1 MATAAPCTS
10 HSSPPADRR
19 APRPQLEQE
28 FHQRLRKLVH
38 EVSNPLTVIR
48 NRLELLALHHPDAQP
63 LQDETR
69 LLGAELDR
77 IDSLLRRAAGLAA
90 DDEAAHCDVRS
101 VLADMRAMYEE
112 PLFAARGIGFELH
125 EGGDTG
131 RAAMPADALRQVL
144 LNLWLNAA
152 EALQPGER
160 LSVAVAP
167 TQLAGR
173 ACLEIRLN
181 DNGPG
186 LSAERA
192 HDPFGLHGS
201 AKGGRHR
208 GVGLAVVK
216 EILDRWQASIR
227 HHSHDGAGTCF
238 RLFLPLVQTSTVLH
252 HSVTKPRTD

>member
-1 MATAAPCTS
+1 MATAASRTS
-10 HSSPPADRR
+10 DSPFPADRR
-19 APRPQLEQE
+19 PSHAQVEQE

-48 NRLELLALHHPDAQP
+48 NRLELLALRYPDAQP
-63 LQDETR
+63 LQNESR

-90 DDEAAHCDVRS
+90 DEEAAHCDVARL
-101 VLADMRAMYEE
+101 LADMRAMYEE

-125 EGGDTG
+125 LSSDTG
-131 RAAMPADALRQVL
+131 RAAMAADALRQVL

-152 EALQPGER
+152 EALQPGQR
-160 LSVAVAP
+160 MSVAVAGIE
-167 TQLAGR
+167 LGGR
-173 ACLEIRLN
+173 ACVEIRLT

-192 HDPFGLHGS
+192 HDPFGLYGS

-216 EILDRWQASIR
+216 EILDRWQAIIR
-227 HHSHDGAGTCF
+227 HHSDDGVGTCF
-238 RLFLPLVQTSTVLH
+238 RLYIPSDRTSTELH
-252 HSVTKPRTD
+252 QSVTKPRTD